1 MSAHVLVPSPI
12 FLKTYEDH
20 TVLYHSGTGDTH
32 LLTTDAVTI
41 LALLNSDAKAIHTL
55 IAEVAESLNYQ
66 MSDDFSDH
74 IRALLFDMKALDIV
88 EFI

>member
-1 MSAHVLVPSPI
+1 MSAHVLVPAPI
-12 FLKTYEDH
+12 FLKTFEDH

-32 LLTTDAVTI
+32 LVTTDAVAI
-41 LALLNSDAKAIHTL
+41 LALLSSDAKAVDVL

-66 MSDDFSDH
+66 MSGEFSDH